1 MLYGLYPH
9 GNSGRQRYN
18 SAVKTLQ
25 KANNDTMI
33 LSADIR
39 KNCHLHELF
48 VCTYYSAEL
57 FIVGKHYNKELQ

>member
-1 MLYGLYPH
+1 
-9 GNSGRQRYN
+9 
-18 SAVKTLQ
+18 
-25 KANNDTMI
+25 MI